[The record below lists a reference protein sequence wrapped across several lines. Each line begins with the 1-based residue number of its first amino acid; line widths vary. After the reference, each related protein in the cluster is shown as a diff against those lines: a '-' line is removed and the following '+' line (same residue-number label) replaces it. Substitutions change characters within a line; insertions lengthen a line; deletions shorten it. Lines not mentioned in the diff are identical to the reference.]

1 MKVTIRS
8 NGVYSAKCANNL
20 GTAVAKAVKK
30 RRIMIATAVML
41 ELQETQVK
49 RDYKKKQ
56 YWVAPYLKDRQEH
69 SFFHISIP
77 KLTFEDSI
85 HFHNYVFSA
94 TQLEELLTLVGPQLQ
109 KMNVIRECIG
119 PKERL
124 ALTLRCDSMT
134 SMLYQYLVRV
144 NTTSNIIRETCKA
157 IWDTLQPLVL
167 PSALTE
173 TECLDVAQNFDDVTN
188 FAHCIGAIDGKH
200 VTIQCPNNT
209 GSTYYNYKQSHS
221 IVILGICDANY
232 IFRFVDIGAYGRRS
246 DGGIFGDS
254 IIGSNFDCQRMN
266 VPKPAAVEDGR
277 ILPFCL
283 MRDKTFPLK
292 SYLLRSYPRIGLT
305 LMDDIFNYRLSCARR
320 IIENTFGILASQW
333 RVFRK
338 PIIAQPET
346 AKLIVQ
352 AMECLHNW
360 LRKEDIG
367 KNVYVP
373 PNMIDEESEDL
384 NSFQSGTWRIMKDGC
399 AFQDITNYGTNTN
412 ARNCM
417 KIRDE
422 FRDYFCNEGSVPWQY
437 NRHK

>member
-1 MKVTIRS
+1 MKVTVRS
-8 NGVYSAKCANNL
+8 NGVYSKCANIL
-20 GTAVAKAVKK
+20 GTAVARAVKM
-30 RRIMIATAVML
+30 RRIMIATAIML
-41 ELQETQVK
+41 ELQKTQMK

-56 YWVAPYLKDRQEH
+56 YWVAPYLKDQEH

-77 KLTFEDSI
+77 KLIFEDSI
-85 HFHNYVFSA
+85 HFHNYFRMSA
-94 TQLEELLTLVGPQLQ
+94 TQLEELLTLIGPQLQ
-109 KMNVIRECIG
+109 KMNATRECIG

-124 ALTLRCDSMT
+124 ALTLRSDSMI
-134 SMLYQYLVRV
+134 SMSYQYLIGVS
-144 NTTSNIIRETCKA
+144 TTSNIIRETCKA
-157 IWDTLQPLVL
+157 IWNTLQPLVL

-173 TECLDVAQNFDDVTN
+173 TEWLDIAQNFDDVTN
-188 FAHCIGAIDGKH
+188 FTHCIGAIDGKH
-200 VTIQCPNNT
+200 VTIQCPNNA

-221 IVILGICDANY
+221 IVLLGICDANY
-232 IFRFVDIGAYGRRS
+232 IFRFGRRS

-254 IIGSNFDCQRMN
+254 IIGRNFDSQRMN
-266 VPKPAAVEDGR
+266 VPKPAAVEGGR

-283 MRDKTFPLK
+283 VGDEAFPLK
-292 SYLLRSYPRIGLT
+292 PYLLRPYPSRIGLT
-305 LMDDIFNYRLSCARR
+305 LMDDIFNYRLSHARR

-352 AMECLHNW
+352 ATVCLHNW

-367 KNVYVP
+367 KNMYVS

-384 NSFQSGTWRIMKDGC
+384 NSFQPGWRRIMEYGC
-399 AFQDITNYGTNTN
+399 AFQDITNCGTNTS

-422 FRDYFCNEGSVPWQY
+422 SRDYFCNERSVPWQC

>member
-1 MKVTIRS
+1 M
-8 NGVYSAKCANNL
+8 
-20 GTAVAKAVKK
+20 
-30 RRIMIATAVML
+30 RRIMIATAIML
-41 ELQETQVK
+41 ELQKTQMK

-85 HFHNYVFSA
+85 HFHNYFRMSA

-109 KMNVIRECIG
+109 KMNAIRECIG
-119 PKERL
+119 RL
-124 ALTLRCDSMT
+124 ALTLRYLASGDSMI
-134 SMLYQYLVRV
+134 SMSYQYLIGVS
-144 NTTSNIIRETCKA
+144 TTSNIIRETCKA
-157 IWDTLQPLVL
+157 IWNTLQPLVL

-173 TECLDVAQNFDDVTN
+173 TEWLDIAQNFDDVTN
-188 FAHCIGAIDGKH
+188 FTHCIGAIDGKH
-200 VTIQCPNNT
+200 VTIQCPNNA

-221 IVILGICDANY
+221 IVLLGICDANY
-232 IFRFVDIGAYGRRS
+232 IFRFVDIGAYGQRS

-254 IIGSNFDCQRMN
+254 IIGRNFDSQRMN
-266 VPKPAAVEDGR
+266 VPKPAAVEGGR

-283 MRDKTFPLK
+283 VGDEAFPLK
-292 SYLLRSYPRIGLT
+292 PYLLRPYPNRIGLT
-305 LMDDIFNYRLSCARR
+305 LMDDIFNYRLSRARR

-352 AMECLHNW
+352 ATVCLHNW

-367 KNVYVP
+367 KNMYVS

-384 NSFQSGTWRIMKDGC
+384 NSFQPGWRRIMEDRC
-399 AFQDITNYGTNTN
+399 AFQDITNCRTNTS
-412 ARNCM
+412 A
-417 KIRDE
+417 
-422 FRDYFCNEGSVPWQY
+422 
-437 NRHK
+437 